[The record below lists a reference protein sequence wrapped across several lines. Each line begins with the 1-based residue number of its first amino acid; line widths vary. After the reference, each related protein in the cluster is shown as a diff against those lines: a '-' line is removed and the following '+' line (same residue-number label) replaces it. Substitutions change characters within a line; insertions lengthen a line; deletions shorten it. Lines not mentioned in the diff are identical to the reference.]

1 MLPLDP
7 KFNLTLC
14 RMNIQNYHDYID
26 DEIDPQF
33 PPPIDTHNRVVVDN
47 PGEGNPRRQPPTQA
61 LKSTTW
67 KILTSLTLVGHFY
80 YLLYHMVKPSW

>member
-14 RMNIQNYHDYID
+14 RMNIQNYHAYID

-33 PPPIDTHNRVVVDN
+33 PPPIDTHNRVVLDN
-47 PGEGNPRRQPPTQA
+47 PGEDNPKRQPPA
-61 LKSTTW
+61 PRPPEYYMGNVNIVDSYGP
-67 KILTSLTLVGHFY
+67 LV
-80 YLLYHMVKPSW
+80 LPPLP